1 MPRVQPF
8 TNYPPVKRTPWSLA
22 GIWNGLRVESEG
34 FHSYQLAKAGL
45 KIKLEAMVRLL
56 AAGLLLGL
64 LSSSGCIQEQ
74 WRGFVYPTRD
84 NLIDYRDLGEF
95 DSLEECRDHTVA
107 WLEDRNLLGVGD
119 YECGLNCELSDSGII
134 YVCEETTR

>member
-1 MPRVQPF
+1 MLR
-8 TNYPPVKRTPWSLA
+8 VKR
-22 GIWNGLRVESEG
+22 EG
-34 FHSYQLAKAGL
+34 FHSYQLAKAGS

-56 AAGLLLGL
+56 MAGLLLGL

-74 WRGFVYPTRD
+74 WRGFVYPTRAM
-84 NLIDYRDLGEF
+84 IDYQVLGEF

>member
-1 MPRVQPF
+1 MVGQGYLFSPAGLLTFYQDGIDGG
-8 TNYPPVKRTPWSLA
+8 SLA
-22 GIWNGLRVESEG
+22 LAFVNRFRS
-34 FHSYQLAKAGL
+34 HQLAKAGL

-56 AAGLLLGL
+56 VAGLLLGL

-74 WRGFVYPTRD
+74 WRGFVYPTRAM
-84 NLIDYRDLGEF
+84 IDYQVLGEF